1 MLPKPWNGCPGKTR
15 DNPGYFSRIDGFYV
29 VSAIGYKPAS
39 LDMAEAFPDAMPG
52 RHARLNYATYVER
65 RGGAI
70 ARVMVDDEYVYVV
83 ACDGR
88 VADASPF
95 PAGREMPEGTP
106 RHRVCIIDALSRG
119 RDEAERLMSDIAHS
133 CDFMADERMA
143 ARSKYNASIARLPF
157 FVSQYGPL
165 LEPKGQPAVKPAGH
179 QQAAWQDEIPEAWQ
193 ENSP

>member
-1 MLPKPWNGCPGKTR
+1 MAVPAKPAITPAISAG
-15 DNPGYFSRIDGFYV
+15 IDGFYV

-39 LDMAEAFPDAMPG
+39 LDMAETFPDAMPG

-70 ARVMVDDEYVYVV
+70 ARVMVDDEYVYLM

-88 VADASPF
+88 VIDAFPF
-95 PAGREMPEGTP
+95 PTSREIPAGTP

-133 CDFMADERMA
+133 CDFIADERMA
-143 ARSKYNASIARLPF
+143 ARSQYNARKSRLPF
-157 FVSQYGPL
+157 FVSEYGPL
-165 LEPKGQPAVKPAGH
+165 LEPKGQPAVEPAGH
-179 QQAAWQDEIPEAWQ
+179 QQVAWQDEHF
-193 ENSP
+193 